1 MNRIRIAVPKGRL
14 QSPAFELFAA
24 AGYPVPADADLSSRR
39 LRFDAPPIEWILV
52 KDADVPVYVEN
63 GAAAAGVAGL
73 DQILEQEADVY
84 QPVEMGFGRCALWL
98 ISAPGT
104 RPMASG
110 ARVATKFPRLT
121 RAFAAQRG
129 MAVEIVTLAGSIEL
143 AAVLG
148 LTTYIADL
156 VATGET
162 LRANGLEPMERIAE
176 IAPRLIVNKAA
187 WRLDDGR
194 IRDLSKRVAAA
205 AEVIA

>member
-24 AGYPVPADADLSSRR
+24 AGYAVPTDEDLFSRR

-73 DQILEQEADVY
+73 DQILEQDADVY

-104 RPMASG
+104 RPIASG
-110 ARVATKFPRLT
+110 TRIATKYPRLT
-121 RAFAAQRG
+121 RAFAARRG
-129 MAVEIVTLAGSIEL
+129 IAAEIVTLAGSVEL

-148 LTTYIADL
+148 LTPYIADL
-156 VATGET
+156 VETGET
-162 LRANGLEPMERIAE
+162 LRANGLEQMERIAE
-176 IAPRLIVNKAA
+176 IAPRLVVNKAA

-194 IRDLSKRVAAA
+194 IRDLAKRVGAA